1 MPLILSERITIPD
14 RELRVS
20 FARSSGPG
28 GQNVN
33 KVESKVQLRWNPATS
48 TAIGDAD
55 RAWLLRRLADKLTAD
70 GDLLIA
76 SNLTRDQ
83 GRNREDAETK
93 LADTVRAAL
102 VRPKKRRATKPG
114 VAAKQRRVDEKKA
127 RGRIKKER
135 RRGPDET

>member
-1 MPLILSERITIPD
+1 MPLAISELIVIPD

-48 TAIGDAD
+48 SAISESD

-70 GDLLIA
+70 GDLLVA

-83 GRNREDAETK
+83 GRNREDAEAK
-93 LADTVRAAL
+93 LAEVVRLAL
-102 VRPKKRRATKPG
+102 VRPKKRRATKPSH
-114 VAAKQRRVDEKKA
+114 VDRQKRLDDKKA
-127 RGRIKKER
+127 RGRIKKGR
-135 RRGPDET
+135 RSRDEI

>member
-1 MPLILSERITIPD
+1 MPLTISEHITIPD

-33 KVESKVQLRWNPATS
+33 KVESKVQLRWNPAAS
-48 TAIGDAD
+48 TAISESD
-55 RAWLLRRLADKLTAD
+55 RAWLLRRLAGKLTVE

-83 GRNREDAETK
+83 GRNREDAEAK
-93 LADTVRAAL
+93 LAATIRTAL
-102 VRPKKRRATKPG
+102 LRPKKRRATRPSL
-114 VAAKQRRVDEKKA
+114 AAKGRRVDEKKA
-127 RGRIKKER
+127 RGRIKQER